1 MTRAPYFT
9 SLVAAGLLLA
19 LLLAGGIA
27 YPGFLSLQVMLNLLI
42 DNAQIMRFH
51 TKSHLSQ
58 HYGMLPQRMTAC
70 NCNEQPS
77 AEDRQQK

>member
-1 MTRAPYFT
+1 MLP
-9 SLVAAGLLLA
+9 SLSKDKAGRLA
-19 LLLAGGIA
+19 CSDVGK
-27 YPGFLSLQVMLNLLI
+27 
-42 DNAQIMRFH
+42 QIMRFH

-58 HYGMLPQRMTAC
+58 RYGMLPQRMTAC